1 MRTVIDTIIRRR
13 SVRSFLEQQI
23 DDSDLEIII
32 QAGRYAPSGGNHQY
46 TTFLAVQNAKILS
59 ELAEIAEE
67 EFSKMEISDSMYQSL
82 KNSIL
87 RSKKGGY
94 VFHYHAPTLMILAN
108 KKGYDNAMADCAAAM
123 ENMMIAAASLG
134 IGSCWINQLKWLS
147 QNAVMEKYLQGLGI
161 GNDEAVMGAVA
172 LGFAAYQRAKENRE
186 SGDLYPVTA
195 EEAEDEDKSGKAD
208 RAKEHNNRRNRIGR
222 TKGKRSRHTSGIC
235 GHLRLGRTFF

>member
-32 QAGRYAPSGGNHQY
+32 QAGRFAPSGGNHQY

-59 ELAEIAEE
+59 ELSEIAEE

-172 LGFAAYQRAKENRE
+172 LGFAAQEHISAPKRTGN
-186 SGDLYPVTA
+186 PVIYI
-195 EEAEDEDKSGKAD
+195 
-208 RAKEHNNRRNRIGR
+208 R
-222 TKGKRSRHTSGIC
+222 
-235 GHLRLGRTFF
+235 